1 MSIRPGQRVVCV
13 DAAPHARYARWQV
26 VSYDLNGLTQG
37 EVYTVVRRYETLGVP
52 SYELAEISRPQ
63 PPEATVNNPG
73 FAAARFRRLL
83 EVSDFM
89 PAAERERAP
98 A

>member
-1 MSIRPGQRVVCV
+1 MSIRPHRVVCI

-26 VSYDLNGLTQG
+26 CSYDLDGLTEG
-37 EVYTVVRRYETLGVP
+37 AIYTVVGKYELLGVP
-52 SYELAEISRPQ
+52 SYELAEIFRPQ
-63 PPEATVNNPG
+63 PPEATITNPG

-89 PAAERERAP
+89 PVSERGRAP

>member
-1 MSIRPGQRVVCV
+1 MSIRPGQRVRCV
-13 DAAPHARYARWQV
+13 DSGSHVRYTPNCFAYLDR
-26 VSYDLNGLTQG
+26 DMHGLTEG
-37 EVYTVVRRYETLGVP
+37 EIYTVAAIIDWHGVI
-52 SYELAEISRPQ
+52 ELVLAEIDRPL
-63 PPEATVNNPG
+63 PEGMTTHNPG

-89 PAAERERAP
+89 PERERAP